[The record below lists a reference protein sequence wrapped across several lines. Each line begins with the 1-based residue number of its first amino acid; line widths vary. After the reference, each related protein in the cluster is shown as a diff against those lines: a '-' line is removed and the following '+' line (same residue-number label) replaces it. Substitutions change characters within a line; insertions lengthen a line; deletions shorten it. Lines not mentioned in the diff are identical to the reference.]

1 MIDFTMRVAGQVVAV
16 SAMYES
22 SRAYCSAYLCED
34 TPAYAICITPE
45 DIAFEREKSARE
57 AALEGLPVREYDDAY
72 LETIAIQRKLAE
84 ALFAHDTLL
93 FHGSVVAVDGAA
105 YLFTAKSG
113 TGKSTHTRL
122 WREVF
127 GERAV
132 MINDDKPFLHV
143 GDEGVT
149 VFGSPWNGKHR
160 LGSNISAPLR
170 AICILQRG
178 AENRIRRIAPKE
190 AVSMLV
196 QQSNRPQNRRLMLQY
211 LRLLDRMAGQVVF
224 YTLECNMEPEA
235 ARIDYAA
242 MAGKE
247 ENA

>member
-1 MIDFTMRVAGQVVAV
+1 MIEFTMRVAGQVVVV

-22 SRAYCSAYLCED
+22 SRVYCRDYLCED
-34 TPAYAICITPE
+34 TPASTICITPE
-45 DIAFEREKSARE
+45 DIAFEREKSRKE
-57 AALEGLPVREYDDAY
+57 DQLEGVPPRSFPDAY
-72 LETIAIQRKLAE
+72 HEVTAIQRKLAE

-143 GDEGVT
+143 GEEGVT

-160 LGSNISAPLR
+160 LGTNISAPLR

-178 AENRIRRIAPKE
+178 TENRIRRITPKE

-211 LRLLDRMAGQVVF
+211 MRLLDRLAARVVF
-224 YTLECNMEPEA
+224 YNLECNMEPEA
-235 ARIDYAA
+235 ARVAYEA
-242 MAGKE
+242 MSRKE
-247 ENA
+247 AEA

>member
-1 MIDFTMRVAGQVVAV
+1 MTEFTMRVAGQVVAV

-22 SRAYCSAYLCED
+22 SRAYCGAYLCDD
-34 TPAYAICITPE
+34 TSACTIRITPE
-45 DIAFEREKSARE
+45 DIAFECEKSRKE
-57 AALEGLPVREYDDAY
+57 DQLEGVPPRNFPDAY
-72 LETIAIQRKLAE
+72 HEVIAIQRKLAE

-143 GDEGVT
+143 GEAGVT

-178 AENRIRRIAPKE
+178 TENRIRRITPKE

-196 QQSNRPQNRRLMLQY
+196 QQSNRPQNRRMMLQY
-211 LRLLDRMAGQVVF
+211 MRLLDRLAARVVF
-224 YTLECNMEPEA
+224 YNLECNMEPEA
-235 ARIDYAA
+235 ARVAYEA
-242 MAGKE
+242 MSRKE
-247 ENA
+247 AEA

>member
-1 MIDFTMRVAGQVVAV
+1 MTEFTMRVAGQVVAV

-22 SRAYCSAYLCED
+22 SRAYCNAYLCD
-34 TPAYAICITPE
+34 DASACTIRITPE
-45 DIAFEREKSARE
+45 DIAFEREKSRKE
-57 AALEGLPVREYDDAY
+57 DLLEGVPPRNLPDAY
-72 LETIAIQRKLAE
+72 HEVTAIQRKLAE

-143 GDEGVT
+143 GEEGVT

-178 AENRIRRIAPKE
+178 TENRIRRITPKE

-211 LRLLDRMAGQVVF
+211 MRLLDRLAARVVF
-224 YTLECNMEPEA
+224 YNLECNMEPEA
-235 ARIDYAA
+235 ARVAYEA
-242 MAGKE
+242 MSRKE
-247 ENA
+247 AEA